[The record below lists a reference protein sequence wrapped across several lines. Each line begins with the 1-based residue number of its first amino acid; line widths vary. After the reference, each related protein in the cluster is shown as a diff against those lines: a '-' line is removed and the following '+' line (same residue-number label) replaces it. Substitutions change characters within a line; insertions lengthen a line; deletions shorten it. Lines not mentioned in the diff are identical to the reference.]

1 MTKDATVYQKV
12 AKLSPFVIGEL
23 KYENI
28 LIEKLLGQNTE
39 FLYHAIGCLANC
51 YGKKFTISKT
61 VYINDQP
68 YSFEMKLFD
77 SIAREPMLTFEIP
90 TASTPI
96 NFIIEY
102 GGNVN
107 INKTNRRGLSRQ
119 DMTGIILLL
128 NEINLVD
135 EVDKALTPIYN
146 LVEEETE
153 KQFQREGIY

>member
-1 MTKDATVYQKV
+1 MIKDVTVFQKV
-12 AKLSPFVIGEL
+12 DKLSPFVIDDL
-23 KYENI
+23 NYQNI
-28 LIEKLLGQNTE
+28 LNEKLLEQNTE
-39 FLYHAIGCLANC
+39 FLYRAIGCLVNC
-51 YGKKFTISKT
+51 YGKQFAIHKTIN
-61 VYINDQP
+61 INDQP
-68 YSFEMKLFD
+68 YSYVIKQSD
-77 SIAREPMLTFEIP
+77 SMPREPMLTFEIP

-102 GGNVN
+102 GGNIN
-107 INKTNRRGLSRQ
+107 INKTNRKGLSRL